1 MFVNRNQLSA
11 LVALVGLSSLVGCTQ
26 RDLRP
31 LNPCTINGVQIRV
44 PVTNVDKVDLLFMID
59 NSGSMSQEQASLASE
74 IPNLVTT
81 LASGVS
87 GDRTFPAVRDLRVG
101 VVSSDMG
108 TGGFTIPTCNEPNFG
123 DDGILNR
130 AVMGGGCMAI
140 AGGAPPFLG
149 FRPAD
154 GGNAAE
160 FATQV
165 ACIADLGTQ
174 GCGFEQQLDAVLKA
188 LTPQAGTIPS
198 TGAPVA
204 FVNGSRGH
212 GDGANEGFLRDDSL
226 LAIIM
231 LTDEDDCSASNPD
244 LFNRDSAMFT
254 DPDLNL
260 RCSRYADQAV
270 HPISRYVEGLLALR
284 SPDLLVFGAIVGIP
298 EDLAPGTDEPTPWDL
313 LVGDESVR
321 DPRMIERPDPMMPSQ
336 LTPACAVV
344 GRGEAYPGLR
354 IARVARALEEAE
366 ASAVI
371 QSICQDDYGPA
382 LDLIINKIADVLSA
396 TCLPRPLNQ
405 NAEGAVTCDVVEV
418 LPLDGDITDCSEISG
433 RGRAFREI
441 DEEGRQVCTVCQVA
455 ADGSSLDSNPECAG
469 LGTGWFYEA
478 DVTDGCP
485 EGREQR
491 ISFRNGAEPSTG
503 SVIRLECLQTAGAGD
518 GDVVLGTGC
527 GGADAAIC
535 GTVDPALFGGPLVC
549 DVVDSTCQLPCANTS
564 ECVTAGLGGY
574 VCYDR
579 DGADGAGQAVCV
591 NPTCTVN

>member
-1 MFVNRNQLSA
+1 MFVNRNKLSA
-11 LVALVGLSSLVGCTQ
+11 LVALLGLSALVGCTQ

-44 PVTNVDKVDLLFMID
+44 PVTNIDKVDLLFMID

-74 IPNLVTT
+74 IPNLVTV

-87 GDRTFPAVRDLRVG
+87 GDRTFPPVNDLRVG

-130 AVMGGGCMAI
+130 AVMGAGCTAI
-140 AGGAPPFLG
+140 GGGAPPFLG
-149 FRPAD
+149 FQPAM
-154 GGNAAE
+154 GGNATD
-160 FATQV
+160 FGNQV
-165 ACIADLGTQ
+165 ACIANLGTQ

-198 TGAPVA
+198 TGMPVA

-244 LFNRDSAMFT
+244 LFNRDSATFT

-270 HPISRYVEGLLALR
+270 HPVSRYVDGLLALR
-284 SPDLLVFGAIVGIP
+284 TPDLLVFGAITGIP
-298 EDLAPGTDEPTPWDL
+298 VNLAPAAGEPTNWEA
-313 LVGDESVR
+313 LVGDEAVR
-321 DPRMIERPDPMMPSQ
+321 DPRMVERPDPMMPSQ
-336 LTPACAVV
+336 LTPACAVA
-344 GRGEAYPGLR
+344 GRGEAYPALR
-354 IARVARALEEAE
+354 IGRVARSLEEAE
-366 ASAVI
+366 AGVVI

-382 LDLIINKIADVLSA
+382 LELIINKIADALSA

-418 LPLDGDITDCSEISG
+418 LPLEGDVTDCTELTG
-433 RGRAFREI
+433 RGRFFREI
-441 DEEGRQVCTVCQVA
+441 DEDGRQVCTVCQVDA
-455 ADGSSLDSNPECAG
+455 AGNNLDSNPECEA
-469 LGTGWFYEA
+469 LGTGWFYES
-478 DVTDGCP
+478 GIGEENC
-485 EGREQR
+485 EQR
-491 ISFRNGAEPSTG
+491 VSFRGGAEPSTG
-503 SVIRLECLQTAGAGD
+503 SLIRLECLQTAGAG
-518 GDVVLGTGC
+518 GAEVFVGTGC
-527 GGADAAIC
+527 GGADSGIC
-535 GTVDPALFGGPLVC
+535 AGGNLNGTALVC
-549 DVVDSTCQLPCANTS
+549 DVVDSTCQLPCSDTS
-564 ECVTAGLGGY
+564 QCVTAGLGGY

-579 DGADGAGQAVCV
+579 DGDEGAGQQVCV

>member
-1 MFVNRNQLSA
+1 MRNQVFVNRNKLSA
-11 LVALVGLSSLVGCTQ
+11 LVALLGLSAVVVCTQ

-31 LNPCTINGVQIRV
+31 LNPCTINGVSIRV

-59 NSGSMSQEQASLASE
+59 NSGSMSEEQASLASE
-74 IPNLVTT
+74 IPRLVTT

-87 GDRTFPAVRDLRVG
+87 GDRIFPAVRDLRVG

-130 AVMGGGCMAI
+130 AVMGGGCTAI
-140 AGGAPPFLG
+140 RGGAPPFLG
-149 FRPAD
+149 FQPAM
-154 GGNAAE
+154 GGNATD
-160 FATQV
+160 FGNQV
-165 ACIADLGTQ
+165 ACIANLGTQ

-188 LTPQAGTIPS
+188 LTPQAGS
-198 TGAPVA
+198 VA

-212 GDGANEGFLRDDSL
+212 GDGANEGFLRPDSL

-231 LTDEDDCSASNPD
+231 LTDEDDCSALNPD
-244 LFNRDSAMFT
+244 LFNRDSATFT

-270 HPISRYVEGLLALR
+270 HPISRYVDGLLALR

-298 EDLAPGTDEPTPWDL
+298 VDLAPGRDEATNWDA

-321 DPRMIERPDPMMPSQ
+321 DPRMIERPNPMMPSQ
-336 LTPACAVV
+336 LTPSCIVA

-354 IARVARALEEAE
+354 IARVARALESAE

-382 LDLIINKIADVLSA
+382 LELIINKIADVLSA

-405 NAEGAVTCDVVEV
+405 NADGAVTCDVVEV
-418 LPLDGDITDCSEISG
+418 LPSEGDVTDCSQISD
-433 RGRAFREI
+433 RGRFFREM
-441 DEEGRQVCTVCQVA
+441 DEDGRQVCTVCQVDR
-455 ADGSSLDSNPECAG
+455 DGNNLDSSPECAG

-491 ISFRNGAEPSTG
+491 ISFRNGASPSTG
-503 SVIRLECLQTAGAGD
+503 SVIRLECLQTAGAGA
-518 GDVVLGTGC
+518 GDVLIGTGC
-527 GGADAAIC
+527 GGGDSAIC
-535 GTVDPALFGGPLVC
+535 ANVDRELYGGPLTC
-549 DVVDSTCQLPCANTS
+549 DAVDTTCQLPCADTS
-564 ECVTAGLGGY
+564 QCVTAGLGGY

-579 DGADGAGQAVCV
+579 DGDEGPGQRVCV